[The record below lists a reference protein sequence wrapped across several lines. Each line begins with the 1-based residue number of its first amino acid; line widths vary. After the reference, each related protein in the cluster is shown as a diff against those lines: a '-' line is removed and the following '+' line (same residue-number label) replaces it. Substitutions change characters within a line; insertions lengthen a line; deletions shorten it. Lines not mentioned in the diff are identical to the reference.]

1 METETLELKTGS
13 QMGVYCG
20 PATVLEVSATGLRL
34 QLPGRETSAELAL
47 AYPYQPRVNDLVLA
61 LGPED
66 GEVFVVGVL
75 QGSGLTKLRVEGDLE
90 IEATGKLNL
99 RGFNGVSVEGNHVSV
114 SADRYELNA
123 RSVIERLGNVYR
135 WAKGVILTFA
145 GRTRTVVEKNATL
158 TAGRIVE
165 KAKQD
170 VVIDGEQIK
179 LG

>member
-1 METETLELKTGS
+1 METETLELRALTRS
-13 QMGVYCG
+13 GVYCG
-20 PATVLEVSATGLRL
+20 PATILEVSETLLKL
-34 QLPGRETSAELAL
+34 QLPGRETTAELAL

-66 GEVFVVGVL
+66 GTVFVVGVL
-75 QGSGLTKLRVEGDLE
+75 QGKGQTRLRVEGDLE
-90 IEATGKLNL
+90 IEASGRLNL
-99 RGFNGVSVEGNHVSV
+99 RGVKGVNVEGMQISV
-114 SADRYELNA
+114 NADRYEVTA
-123 RSVIERLGNVYR
+123 RSMIERLGNVYR
-135 WAKGVILTFA
+135 WAKGTILTFA